1 MEINDTLQIAKGI
14 SDYGIMIMICAVFL
28 ILSSALMIACFLWFK
43 KIIENILTNYSEQL
57 KTLQET
63 AMRNGEA
70 MVDIAEGL
78 IPETQLRI
86 KNISGVFFDLA
97 VEKVCRLIKRLREE
111 NHIDDREAEGKKIR
125 TLLRNIHEDR
135 NSKLDSFRF
144 RGKPLSEYCNTDWVE
159 LVAKVVEGELYN
171 ENGANNSRAYTN
183 VKAVY
188 DNIKLDFYHR
198 ITNKL

>member
-1 MEINDTLQIAKGI
+1 MSDVQQVTEIARDI
-14 SDYGIMIMICAVFL
+14 SDYGIMIVICAFFL
-28 ILSSALMIACFLWFK
+28 LLSGALMVVCFKWFK
-43 KIIENILTNYSEQL
+43 NIIEKMMSDYSDKLIHIQDTDD
-57 KTLQET
+57 KIV
-63 AMRNGEA
+63 EA

-86 KNISGVFFDLA
+86 KNISNVYFDLA

-111 NHIDDREAEGKKIR
+111 NHIDDREAEEKKIR

-144 RGKPLSEYCNTDWVE
+144 RGKPLSEYCNPDWVE
-159 LVAKVVEGELYN
+159 QVAKVVEGELYN
-171 ENGANNSRAYTN
+171 ENGANNRRAYTN
-183 VKAVY
+183 VKAAY

-198 ITNKL
+198 LNA

>member
-1 MEINDTLQIAKGI
+1 MSEVQQVTEIARDI
-14 SDYGIMIMICAVFL
+14 SDYGIMIVICAFFL
-28 ILSSALMIACFLWFK
+28 VLSGALMIVCFKWFK
-43 KIIENILTNYSEQL
+43 NIIEKMMSDYSDKL
-57 KTLQET
+57 KHIQET
-63 AMRNGEA
+63 DNKIVEA

-86 KNISGVFFDLA
+86 KNISNVYFDLA

-111 NHIDDREAEGKKIR
+111 NHIDDREAEEKKIR

-144 RGKPLSEYCNTDWVE
+144 RGKPLSEYCNPDWVE
-159 LVAKVVEGELYN
+159 QVAKVVEGELYN
-171 ENGANNSRAYTN
+171 ENGANNRRAYTN
-183 VKAVY
+183 VKAAY

-198 ITNKL
+198 LNA

>member
-14 SDYGIMIMICAVFL
+14 SDYGIMIVICAFFL
-28 ILSSALMIACFLWFK
+28 VLSGALMIVCFKWFK
-43 KIIENILTNYSEQL
+43 NIIEKMMSDYSDKL
-57 KTLQET
+57 KHIQET
-63 AMRNGEA
+63 DNKIVEA

-86 KNISGVFFDLA
+86 KNISNVYFDLA

-144 RGKPLSEYCNTDWVE
+144 RGKPLSEYCNPDWVE
-159 LVAKVVEGELYN
+159 QVAKVVEGELYD
-171 ENGANNSRAYTN
+171 EAGANNGRAFTN

-188 DNIKLDFYHR
+188 DNIKINFYHR
-198 ITNKL
+198 LNA

>member
-1 MEINDTLQIAKGI
+1 MSDVQQVTEIARDI
-14 SDYGIMIMICAVFL
+14 SDYGIMIVICAFFL
-28 ILSSALMIACFLWFK
+28 LLSGALMVVCFKWFK
-43 KIIENILTNYSEQL
+43 NIIEKMMSDYSDKLIHIQDTDN
-57 KTLQET
+57 KIV
-63 AMRNGEA
+63 EA

-86 KNISGVFFDLA
+86 KNISNVYFDLA

-111 NHIDDREAEGKKIR
+111 NHIDDREAEEKKIR

-144 RGKPLSEYCNTDWVE
+144 RGKPLSEYCNPDWVE
-159 LVAKVVEGELYN
+159 QVAKVVEGELYN
-171 ENGANNSRAYTN
+171 ENGANNRRAYTN
-183 VKAVY
+183 VKAAY

-198 ITNKL
+198 LNA

>member
-1 MEINDTLQIAKGI
+1 MEINDTLQIAQGI

-63 AMRNGEA
+63 AIRNGEA

-171 ENGANNSRAYTN
+171 ENGANNRRAYTN
-183 VKAVY
+183 VKAAY

-198 ITNKL
+198 LNA

>member
-1 MEINDTLQIAKGI
+1 MSEVQHVTEIARDI
-14 SDYGIMIMICAVFL
+14 SDYGIMIVICAFFL
-28 ILSSALMIACFLWFK
+28 VLSGALMIVCFKWFK
-43 KIIENILTNYSEQL
+43 NIIEKMMSDYSDKL
-57 KTLQET
+57 KHIQET
-63 AMRNGEA
+63 DNKIVEA

-86 KNISGVFFDLA
+86 KNISNVYFDLA

-111 NHIDDREAEGKKIR
+111 NHIDDREAEEKKIR

-144 RGKPLSEYCNTDWVE
+144 RGKPLSEYCNPDWVE
-159 LVAKVVEGELYN
+159 QVAKVVEGELYN
-171 ENGANNSRAYTN
+171 ENGANNRRAYTN
-183 VKAVY
+183 VKAAY

-198 ITNKL
+198 LNA

>member
-1 MEINDTLQIAKGI
+1 MSDVQQVTEIARDI
-14 SDYGIMIMICAVFL
+14 SDYGIMIVIYAFFL
-28 ILSSALMIACFLWFK
+28 LLSGALMVVCFKWFK
-43 KIIENILTNYSEQL
+43 NIIEKMMSDYSDKLIHIQDTDD
-57 KTLQET
+57 KIV
-63 AMRNGEA
+63 EA

-86 KNISGVFFDLA
+86 KNISNVYFDLA

-111 NHIDDREAEGKKIR
+111 NHIDDREAEEKKIR

-144 RGKPLSEYCNTDWVE
+144 RGKPLSEYCNPDWVE
-159 LVAKVVEGELYN
+159 QVAKVVEGELYN
-171 ENGANNSRAYTN
+171 ENGANNRRAYTN
-183 VKAVY
+183 VKAAY

-198 ITNKL
+198 LNA

>member
-1 MEINDTLQIAKGI
+1 MSDVQQVTEIARDI
-14 SDYGIMIMICAVFL
+14 SDYGIMIVICAFFL
-28 ILSSALMIACFLWFK
+28 LLSGALMVVCFKWFK
-43 KIIENILTNYSEQL
+43 NIIEKMMSDYSDKLIHIQDTDN
-57 KTLQET
+57 KIV
-63 AMRNGEA
+63 EA

-86 KNISGVFFDLA
+86 KNISNVYFDLA

-144 RGKPLSEYCNTDWVE
+144 RGKPLSEYCNPDWVE
-159 LVAKVVEGELYN
+159 QVAKVVEGELYN
-171 ENGANNSRAYTN
+171 ENGANNRRAYTN
-183 VKAVY
+183 VKAAY

-198 ITNKL
+198 LNA

>member
-1 MEINDTLQIAKGI
+1 MSDVQQVTEIARDI
-14 SDYGIMIMICAVFL
+14 SDYGIMIVICAFFL
-28 ILSSALMIACFLWFK
+28 LLSGALMVVCFKWFK
-43 KIIENILTNYSEQL
+43 NIIEKMMSDYSDKLIRIQDTDD
-57 KTLQET
+57 KIV
-63 AMRNGEA
+63 EA

-86 KNISGVFFDLA
+86 KNISNVYFDLA

-111 NHIDDREAEGKKIR
+111 NHIDDREAEEKKIR

-144 RGKPLSEYCNTDWVE
+144 RGKPLSEYCNPDWVE
-159 LVAKVVEGELYN
+159 QVAKVVEGELYN
-171 ENGANNSRAYTN
+171 ENGANNRRAYTN
-183 VKAVY
+183 VKAAY

-198 ITNKL
+198 LNA